1 MNRLPQFSIRHPRSV
16 LAAWLIIVL
25 VSAFFAMFLDSALS
39 GGGFTNPR
47 AEAITTQQ
55 TIEHAFHDAPNQVI
69 VAIDSAAPITTTEM
83 QKLTDQ
89 LKNLG
94 ASTVQGPS
102 ENVDWLS
109 TDGKTAVLV
118 AGFPGDNTAVQNLTP
133 TLQAKLSAAVDAQIF
148 VTGQPAL
155 DYQLILHSKED
166 VVRAELIVFPILLIV
181 LLLVFR
187 SVAATIVPLAI
198 AGAALA
204 TSNALGYLATQ
215 VTDISLLYSNIV
227 TMIGVAVAVDYSLF
241 IIKRHREELAS
252 GKDVEHALSTAFSTA
267 GRSVVFSGIAV
278 ALALSALLIP
288 NLMAFT
294 SIALGGIFV
303 TLIALLL
310 SMTALPAALRLL
322 GRRIDWGTLRFLRSK
337 KAGVKVKSTFASRL
351 HPRLVSIA
359 GIAAMLFVAIP
370 ILGISLQSPVASANI
385 LPAGDSTRT
394 GLELIE
400 KNIGHEGLFPLQVVI
415 DAPAADSTT
424 KTLQT
429 LQTLTTAI
437 KEKEG
442 VASVTS
448 LTAIGLTQ
456 NELIAALNA
465 PTPDAAVATL
475 WSRDGDRVVTRII
488 VDPTSGPDSVATHNL
503 VENLRT
509 AAADIAPAGTAVG
522 VTGATAQGTDF
533 DQTLIDSIPWII
545 GIVFL
550 LTFIML
556 TIAFKS
562 MILPLLALGFN
573 TLVILTSLGLLA
585 SLIQILTSAP
595 MNSVT
600 PILLFAVMFG
610 LSMDYMVIIISR
622 ILEAYEGGLEF
633 NDAITLGTR
642 QTRAMINSAALVMV
656 AVFASFMSAQISI
669 VREIGIGL
677 AIAVVLDAVV
687 IRMVVMPA
695 VLRALGPRVL
705 GRSRRRGP
713 NDLPTTGP
721 LGSQIGVKV
730 KEAYVSAP

>member
-16 LAAWLIIVL
+16 LVAWLIIVL
-25 VSAFFAMFLDSALS
+25 VSVFFAMLLDSALS
-39 GGGFTNPR
+39 GGGFKNPR

-69 VAIDSAAPITTTEM
+69 VAIDSATPITMTET

-89 LKNLG
+89 LKHLG

-102 ENVDWLS
+102 ENADWRS
-109 TDGKTAVLV
+109 TDGKTAILV
-118 AGFPGDNTAVQNLTP
+118 AGFSGDSTSVQNLTP
-133 TLQAKLSAAVDAQIF
+133 TLQDKLSAAVDAQIF

-155 DYQLILHSKED
+155 DYQLIVHSKED
-166 VVRAELIVFPILLIV
+166 VVRAELIVFPILLII

-187 SVAATIVPLAI
+187 SVAATMVPLAI

-227 TMIGVAVAVDYSLF
+227 TMIGLAVAVDYSLF
-241 IIKRHREELAS
+241 IIKRHREELAN
-252 GKDVEHALSTAFSTA
+252 GKDVEIALSTAFSTA

-278 ALALSALLIP
+278 TLALSALLIP

-294 SIALGGIFV
+294 SIALGGIIV
-303 TLIALLL
+303 TLMALLL

-322 GRRIDWGTLRFLRSK
+322 GRRIDWGTLHFLRSK
-337 KAGVKVKSTFASRL
+337 KSKVKVKSTFASRL

-359 GIAAMLFVAIP
+359 GIAVMLFIAIP
-370 ILGISLQSPVASANI
+370 ILGISLQSPVASATI
-385 LPAGDSTRT
+385 LPAGDSARI

-400 KNIGHEGLFPLQVVI
+400 KNIGHKGLFPVQVVI

-437 KEKEG
+437 KEMDG
-442 VASVTS
+442 ATSVTS
-448 LTAIGLTQ
+448 VTAMGLTQ
-456 NELIAALNA
+456 NELIAALDA
-465 PTPDAAVATL
+465 PTPDAALATL

-488 VDPTSGPDSVATHNL
+488 VGPTSGPDSVATHHL

-509 AAADIAPAGTAVG
+509 TAADIVPAGTAVG
-522 VTGATAQGTDF
+522 VTGATAQGIDF

-545 GIVFL
+545 GLVFV

-573 TLVILTSLGLLA
+573 TLVILTSLGLLV
-585 SLIQILTSAP
+585 SLLQILSSAP

-642 QTRAMINSAALVMV
+642 QTRAMINSAAIVMV
-656 AVFASFMSAQISI
+656 AVFASFMSAQISV

-677 AIAVVLDAVV
+677 VFAVVLDAVV
-687 IRMVVMPA
+687 IRMVIMPA

-713 NDLPTTGP
+713 NDFQTTSP
-721 LGSQIGVKV
+721 VGS
-730 KEAYVSAP
+730 